1 MHIIYYNA
9 PSFVTFLTIGVKEES
24 FVFKKFRCFVITKKN
39 IIVCACVFLALA
51 VGISLFTLFLPSVAI
66 AGEIPIYS
74 VGTDEKVIAITFD
87 CAWEDFDTQKILDVL
102 KEHDAKA
109 TFFVTGDYVRR
120 CPNSVKAFFDAG
132 HDIGNHSDNH
142 PHPNS
147 LSERAL
153 VSDTEKCS
161 EEIKKLGIEEKKLY
175 RAPYGEYNDKT
186 VKTINNMGYHF
197 IQWDADS
204 LDYTGLAVS
213 DITERVVSR
222 VGPGSIVLF
231 HTGVEN
237 TAEALRQVL
246 LKLKG
251 EDYRFVTVDEIIL
264 KKDFWVDH
272 TGRQIKNKLK

>member
-1 MHIIYYNA
+1 M
-9 PSFVTFLTIGVKEES
+9 
-24 FVFKKFRCFVITKKN
+24 FKKFRCFVITKKN
-39 IIVCACVFLALA
+39 IIVCGAVFLALA
-51 VGISLFTLFLPSVAI
+51 VGISLFALFLPAVAT

-87 CAWEDFDTQKILDVL
+87 CAWEDFDTKEILDVL
-102 KEHDAKA
+102 EEYDAKA

-120 CPNSVKAFFDAG
+120 CPESVKAFYEAG
-132 HDIGNHSDNH
+132 HDIANHSDNH

-147 LSERAL
+147 LSESELAL
-153 VSDTEKCS
+153 DTKKCS

-213 DITERVVSR
+213 DIEKRVVSK
-222 VGPGSIVLF
+222 VGSGSIVLF

-237 TAEALRQVL
+237 TAEALGRVL

-251 EDYRFVTVDEIIL
+251 EGYSFAAVDEIIL
-264 KKDFWVDH
+264 KKDFLIDH
-272 TGRQIKNKLK
+272 AGKQIKSKSKL